1 MTLIPLMA
9 SQVISKPSMLSLGI
23 GVLYSARGLGAAL
36 GPLLVKRFFGETAT
50 VLHWSIAASFFLK
63 ATAYLFISNS
73 KSLWTLSFGVATAT
87 LCGSI
92 IWVFSSALIHL
103 STPDRYLGRVF
114 SFELAVMT
122 LVMGVSNWGV
132 GFAVDR
138 LDLTSNQV
146 ALWMAVLVML
156 PGLFWTGFLTFVRK
170 KLQQGDCM
178 GSVCPI
184 DPSGFNPS
192 PLVREG
198 QVEKKNQEK

>member
-23 GVLYSARGLGAAL
+23 GILYSARGLGAAL
-36 GPLLVKRFFGETAT
+36 GPLLVKRFFGETTT

-63 ATAYLFISNS
+63 AIAYLFISNS
-73 KSLWTLSFGVATAT
+73 ESLWTLSFGVAAAT

-103 STPDRYLGRVF
+103 STPDHYLGRVF
-114 SFELAVMT
+114 SFEIAVMT

-132 GFAVDR
+132 GFAVDG
-138 LDLTSNQV
+138 LSLTSNQV

-156 PGLFWTGFLTFVRK
+156 PGLFWTGFITFVRK

-178 GSVCPI
+178 DSVCPI
-184 DPSGFNPS
+184 DPSGLNHS

-198 QVEKKNQEK
+198 PVEKKNQEK